1 MTSTSMTTR
10 RFARVGSVVAA
21 LMAMFG
27 VTAPAAS
34 AHPLGNFTVNSY
46 SGLRVEPTAIAIQLV
61 VDSAEIPT
69 LQTFPDVNQNGAI
82 PQRQQDDYRTNACH
96 TLVAGV
102 QLSLNAKPL
111 ALTIDTSTLSF
122 PPGSAGLH
130 TMRLTCDVRT
140 QTALDTVGKRV
151 DYRDTNAI
159 DRVGWREITAT
170 GDGVQLAVSD
180 VPTTSTSAMLT
191 AYPANLLASPLNQ
204 QTAAVEIGKG
214 TGIVSGASTTVSDPS
229 SPLPRGVDR
238 LTTAFTALVA
248 SRNLTAGFGI
258 LAVVLAVILG
268 GLHAFAP
275 GHGKT
280 LMAAYLVGRQSS
292 LRQAATIGLSVTLTH
307 TFGVLALGVLLSV
320 VAVAAPERVYPWLGL
335 ASGLML
341 LSIGIT
347 LLRRVLRARA
357 NPVLDAAGPAIA
369 LIERADRPVPL
380 PPRTLVGSSGKAFAA
395 RTRTYKPFMRI
406 HTTDH
411 DHQAVGHQHAATD
424 HGHGHEVAGHQHA
437 ATEHGHEVP
446 GMHSHGLFS
455 HTHLPPAGSERTG
468 ARSLLAVGF
477 AGGLVPSPSALVVLL
492 GGIALG
498 RAWFGVLL
506 VVAYGIGMAL
516 ALVGTG
522 LLLVKARDKLQRWAA
537 ATERSKGSSAVLLLT
552 RALPALTSIVVLAL
566 GASVAIRGLAGII
579 GV

>member
-1 MTSTSMTTR
+1 
-10 RFARVGSVVAA
+10 
-21 LMAMFG
+21 MAMFSA
-27 VTAPAAS
+27 TAPAAS
-34 AHPLGNFTVNSY
+34 AHPLGNFTINSY
-46 SGLRVEPTAIAIQLV
+46 SGLRVEPTAIAIRLV

-69 LQTFPDVNQNGAI
+69 LQTFPDVNQSGAI
-82 PQRQQDDYRTNACH
+82 PQRQQDDYRTSACR

-102 QLSLNAKPL
+102 QLTLDAKPL
-111 ALTIDTSTLSF
+111 VLAIDTSTLSF

-140 QTALDTVGKRV
+140 QTALVTIGKRI
-151 DYRDTNAI
+151 DYRDTNSI

-170 GDGVQLAVSD
+170 GDGVQLTVSD
-180 VPTTSTSAMLT
+180 VPTTSTSATLT

-204 QTAAVEIGKG
+204 QTATVEIGKV
-214 TGIVSGASTTVSDPS
+214 TGVVSGASTTVSDLS

-238 LTTAFTALVA
+238 LTTAFTTLVA

-258 LAVVLAVILG
+258 LAAFLAVILG

-292 LRQAATIGLSVTLTH
+292 MRQAATIGLSVTLTH
-307 TFGVLALGVLLSV
+307 TFGVLALGVILSA
-320 VAVAAPERVYPWLGL
+320 VAVAAPERVYAWLGL

-357 NPVLDAAGPAIA
+357 NTVLDAARPTLA
-369 LIERADRPVPL
+369 LIERADHPAPL
-380 PPRTLVGSSGKAFAA
+380 PPRTLVGSSGKAFA
-395 RTRTYKPFMRI
+395 TRTGTYAPFMRI
-406 HTTDH
+406 PTTDR
-411 DHQAVGHQHAATD
+411 DHQADGHRHP
-424 HGHGHEVAGHQHA
+424 

-552 RALPALTSIVVLAL
+552 RALPALTSMVVLLL
-566 GASVAIRGLAGII
+566 GVSVAIRGLAGIV

>member
-1 MTSTSMTTR
+1 MTSTPRRTR
-10 RFARVGSVVAA
+10 RFARVGTVAA
-21 LMAMFG
+21 ALLAILLVM
-27 VTAPAAS
+27 APAAS

-69 LQTFPDVNQNGAI
+69 LQTFPEVNQDGAI
-82 PQRQQDDYRTNACH
+82 PQRQLVDYRTSACH
-96 TLVAGV
+96 TLVAGI
-102 QLSLNAKPL
+102 QLSVSAKPVTL
-111 ALTIDTSTLSF
+111 SIDNSTLSF

-140 QTALDTVGKRV
+140 STPVDTVGKRV
-151 DYRDTNAI
+151 DYRDSNSI

-170 GDGVQLAVSD
+170 GDGVQLAASD

-204 QTAAVEIGKG
+204 QTATLEIGKG
-214 TGIVSGASTTVSDPS
+214 TGVVNGGGTAVSDPS

-238 LTTAFTALVA
+238 LTTAFTNLVA

-258 LAVVLAVILG
+258 LAVFLAVILG
-268 GLHAFAP
+268 GMHAFAP

-341 LSIGIT
+341 ISIGAT
-347 LLRRVLRARA
+347 LLRRVLRARSNA
-357 NPVLDAAGPAIA
+357 LLEAAAPTLE
-369 LIERADRPVPL
+369 LIQHADRQAADPV
-380 PPRTLVGSSGKAFAA
+380 RAVAGSSGKPFAA
-395 RTRTYKPFMRI
+395 RTGTAPRSLMRTPDVPR
-406 HTTDH
+406 D
-411 DHQAVGHQHAATD
+411 ATG
-424 HGHGHEVAGHQHA
+424 HGHGHSHA
-437 ATEHGHEVP
+437 HAHTHDATEQAHTHGAEVP

-455 HTHLPPAGSERTG
+455 HTHLPPAGSEKTG

-498 RAWFGVLL
+498 RTWFGVLL
-506 VVAYGIGMAL
+506 VLAYGIGMAL

-522 LLLVKARDKLQRWAA
+522 LLLVKARDRLQRWAA
-537 ATERSKGSSAVLLLT
+537 ATERSKRSNIVLLAT
-552 RALPALTSIVVLAL
+552 RALPALTAILVLGL
-566 GASVAIRGLAGII
+566 GASVAIRGFAGIV
-579 GV
+579 GT